1 MVLRS
6 GLILSS
12 NIFFRYLGIIALGI
26 SLIIGIVSGL
36 LGILFSTDWLLRV
49 LSGIIKLVLGTFI
62 GG

>member
-1 MVLRS
+1 MVLRN

-26 SLIIGIVSGL
+26 SLIIGIASVL

-49 LSGIIKLVLGTFI
+49 LSGIIKLALGTFI